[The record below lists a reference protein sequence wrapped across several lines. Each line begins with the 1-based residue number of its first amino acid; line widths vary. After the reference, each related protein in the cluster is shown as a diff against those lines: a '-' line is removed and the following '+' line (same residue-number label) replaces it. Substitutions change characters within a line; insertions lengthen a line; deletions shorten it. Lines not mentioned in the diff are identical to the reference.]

1 MPAST
6 EPLCDGGRCGVLHA
20 AGVLQDK
27 LLRSMGAS
35 HVSAVFAPKAHGA
48 SRLQRVWARSP
59 LQSFLLFSSTTSTF
73 GNAGQGNYGAANAYL
88 DSLARARRVG
98 GLRSCSMQLP
108 MVTGAGMGQA
118 TVETLSAALAE
129 QQKLW
134 SLGLEQYA
142 SALSGLLARSAGSAL
157 AVQALVPAALEAALC
172 DGGRAAE
179 APGASSTVVP
189 CSCALG
195 QEVSQ
200 LPAAGRQAHLEEL
213 VSL

>member
-1 MPAST
+1 
-6 EPLCDGGRCGVLHA
+6 
-20 AGVLQDK
+20 
-27 LLRSMGAS
+27 MGAS

-59 LQSFLLFSSTTSTF
+59 LQSFLLFSSATSTF

-157 AVQALVPAALEAALC
+157 AVQAPPTSGVLCPARALSMAVATVCSPTTPAAAT
-172 DGGRAAE
+172 RAA
-179 APGASSTVVP
+179 VM
-189 CSCALG
+189 
-195 QEVSQ
+195 
-200 LPAAGRQAHLEEL
+200 
-213 VSL
+213 